1 MLEEE
6 DSLLVTSVP
15 FPLTDSAVAGA
26 ASDSVSIASSELVDG
41 EGLER
46 IVLRKSSSDRQM
58 KIERS

>member
-15 FPLTDSAVAGA
+15 FPLADSAVAGA
-26 ASDSVSIASSELVDG
+26 ASDSVSIASSELVDD
-41 EGLER
+41 EGFER
-46 IVLRKSSSDRQM
+46 VVLRKSSSDRQM

>member
-1 MLEEE
+1 MEEE

-26 ASDSVSIASSELVDG
+26 GSDSVSIASSELVDDDG
-41 EGLER
+41 FER